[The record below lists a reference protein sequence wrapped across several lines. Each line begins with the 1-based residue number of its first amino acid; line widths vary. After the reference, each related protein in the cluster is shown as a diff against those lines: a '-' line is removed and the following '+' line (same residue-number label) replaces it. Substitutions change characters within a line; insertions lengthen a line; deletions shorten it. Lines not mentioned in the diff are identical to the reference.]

1 MAFHHNHIHIPT
13 TKTALATSLCII
25 QHRFSLMQI
34 EVDISKGLFQFNIAG
49 IPDKTIKESR
59 FRILSALK
67 NTQFKTPSKNNEKV
81 TISLFPIDIHKK
93 AIYTDLA
100 ITFAYLKASKQIV
113 LPESLSEIKICCIG
127 NITLSG
133 NIQVDQTDIS
143 HLIYQGYLLGIQYF
157 IIPQTCTIAFDDIT
171 FDTELY
177 ICTIESLLDLMGGLQ
192 FKKVE
197 NKNKGIGKNIICK
210 SDEQRTFTIDTLEGL
225 HAQKR
230 ALQIAIAGDHH
241 ILFIGPPGAGKS
253 ALAQAAI
260 ELMDNLT
267 SEERLRLTSQKHIF
281 GVMYSDKKS
290 EPRSINQ
297 SAERPVEVPHYKVTP
312 YQLSGNNLRPSG
324 ILQSAYHGLLI
335 LDELAEYNRQS
346 IETLRH
352 RLDMHTSKEGGLIIA
367 TSNLCPCG
375 KTSQKN
381 STLFEALCTCTKT
394 QIKKYMS
401 KISEPIRDRF
411 HIICHIEYSDH
422 VTNTEQNLLGTP
434 ISGKQMSQKIRISRS
449 IQRQR
454 NKNRYNA
461 ILSVYEIKS
470 FGIEIAAEQ
479 IIQDLSQRFT
489 ISKRKTEH
497 IYKIARTIAD
507 LESKQ
512 KIESRHVYEALQYT
526 RQSLD

>member
-1 MAFHHNHIHIPT
+1 MAFHHNHTHTSTI
-13 TKTALATSLCII
+13 KTASATSLCII
-25 QHRFSLMQI
+25 RHRFSLMQI

-67 NTQFKTPSKNNEKV
+67 NTRFKTPSKNNEKV
-81 TISLFPIDIHKK
+81 TISLFPIDMQKK

-100 ITFAYLKASKQIV
+100 IAFAYLRASKQIV
-113 LPESLSEIKICCIG
+113 VPVHLSVAEICCIG

-133 NIQVDQTDIS
+133 HIQVDQADIS

-157 IIPQTCTIAFDDIT
+157 IIPQTCSVACDGILFDK
-171 FDTELY
+171 ELF
-177 ICTIESLLDLMGGLQ
+177 ICPIESLSDLIGDLH
-192 FKKVE
+192 FRKIN
-197 NKNKGIGKNIICK
+197 NKNSGI
-210 SDEQRTFTIDTLEGL
+210 STYTTHDSREQKIFAIDTLEGL
-225 HAQKR
+225 HIQKR

-241 ILFIGPPGAGKS
+241 ILFVGPPGAGKS

-260 ELMDNLT
+260 ELMDDLT
-267 SEERLRLTSQKHIF
+267 SEERLQLTSQKHIF
-281 GVMYSDKKS
+281 GVMYSDRKPES
-290 EPRSINQ
+290 Q
-297 SAERPVEVPHYKVTP
+297 STTQYTERPVEVPHYKVTP
-312 YQLSGNNLRPSG
+312 YQLIGNNLRPNG
-324 ILQSAYHGLLI
+324 IVQSAYHGLLI

-352 RLDMHTSKEGGLIIA
+352 RLDVHTSKEGGLVIA

-375 KTSQKN
+375 KTSQK
-381 STLFEALCTCTKT
+381 TKKLFETICTCTKT
-394 QIKKYMS
+394 QIKKYVS

-422 VTNTEQNLLGTP
+422 MTDTKQDVHPTNT
-434 ISGKQMSQKIRISRS
+434 SGIQISQKIRTSRS

-461 ILSVYEIKS
+461 ILSISEIKA
-470 FGIEIAAEQ
+470 FGIEVAAEH
-479 IIQDLSQRFT
+479 IIQDLTHTFT
-489 ISKRKTEH
+489 ISKRKTEQ
-497 IYKIARTIAD
+497 IYKIARTVAD

-512 KIESRHVYEALQYT
+512 KIETRHVYEAVQYT
-526 RQSLD
+526 KQSLD